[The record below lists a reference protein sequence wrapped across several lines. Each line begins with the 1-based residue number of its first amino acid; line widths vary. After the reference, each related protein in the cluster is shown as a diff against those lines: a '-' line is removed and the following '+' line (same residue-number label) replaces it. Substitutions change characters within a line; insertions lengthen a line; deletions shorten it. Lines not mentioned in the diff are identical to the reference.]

1 MRFVAPVFVVIVQK
15 KNSTM
20 QPPPMA
26 TNFMALVI
34 GYFRCKDLPSGQQNS
49 MQINYMLICNM
60 ARSWWPIITLRI
72 IWGEEADGETY
83 PIIMCLLGL

>member
-49 MQINYMLICNM
+49 MQITCSSVILHAHDDLLLPYGLFGG
-60 ARSWWPIITLRI
+60 R
-72 IWGEEADGETY
+72 GADGETY
-83 PIIMCLLGL
+83 SIIMCLLGL